1 MVSTS
6 AVYVHSGPYD
16 WCSHPTFLEV
26 GRHVKVIER
35 KGYVSANLCGEVRVK
50 SKPF

>member
-6 AVYVHSGPYD
+6 ATYVHNGPYD
-16 WCSHPTFLEV
+16 RCYYPTFLEV

-35 KGYVSANLCGEVRVK
+35 KGYVSADLCGEVRVE